1 MFDNVCKFL
10 AENYSEDFA
19 QWLLG
24 YKVTLTELKPT
35 ELSLQ
40 PIRADSLI
48 LLQSENLVLHLEFQT
63 DTDETM
69 AFRMIDYRLRV
80 YRRYP
85 QKQMKQVVIY
95 LRKTASELAQQ
106 NNFRLEKTYH
116 EFDVIRLWEQPP
128 ELFMNQLGLLPL
140 AVLSSGENPKMVLT
154 QIAQT
159 IKQESN
165 TTTKNNLLAISSIL
179 AGLVLNE
186 LTIKQILK
194 SDIMKESVI
203 YQEILRE
210 GEIKGKLEGKIEGK
224 LQGKLEAKLEI
235 ALNLLRNE
243 MTIEQVVMFTGLP
256 QDTIEE
262 LAQTLTKE

>member
-24 YKVTLTELKPT
+24 YKVILTELKPT

-95 LRKTASELAQQ
+95 LRKTASELVQQ
-106 NNFRLEKTYH
+106 NNFRLEKT
-116 EFDVIRLWEQPP
+116 
-128 ELFMNQLGLLPL
+128 
-140 AVLSSGENPKMVLT
+140 
-154 QIAQT
+154 
-159 IKQESN
+159 
-165 TTTKNNLLAISSIL
+165 
-179 AGLVLNE
+179 
-186 LTIKQILK
+186 
-194 SDIMKESVI
+194 
-203 YQEILRE
+203 
-210 GEIKGKLEGKIEGK
+210 
-224 LQGKLEAKLEI
+224 
-235 ALNLLRNE
+235 
-243 MTIEQVVMFTGLP
+243 
-256 QDTIEE
+256 
-262 LAQTLTKE
+262 